1 VNYPPAIKKLIN
13 LLGYLPSVGPKTAER
28 YALFLL
34 KQSPEFL
41 TELTA
46 VVAELQA
53 SVVYCSECFC
63 LSASD
68 PCPICADAG
77 RYHNVICVVAETK
90 DMLAIES
97 SQAYSGVY
105 HVLGGTL
112 SAINNRGPQHL
123 QINPLLAKANS
134 GQIQEIVLA
143 LNPDLEGESTCIYL
157 KNLLA
162 NSGVKISRL
171 ARGLPSGASL
181 DYADEQ
187 TIAHAL
193 KFRNKIN

>member
-1 VNYPPAIKKLIN
+1 MQYPPSIKKLIS

-41 TELTA
+41 NNLTTTLKELRS
-46 VVAELQA
+46 
-53 SVVYCSECFC
+53 SVVYCSKCFC

-68 PCPICADAG
+68 PCAICADPK

-97 SQAYSGVY
+97 SQAYFGVY
-105 HVLGGTL
+105 HVLGGTI
-112 SAINNRGPQHL
+112 SAINNRGPQNL
-123 QINPLLAKANS
+123 QINPLLTLAGS

-143 LNPDLEGESTCIYL
+143 LNPDLEGESTCLYL
-157 KNLLA
+157 KNLL
-162 NSGVKISRL
+162 SGTGVKISRL

-181 DYADEQ
+181 DYADEL

-193 KFRNKIN
+193 KFRNKI

>member
-1 VNYPPAIKKLIN
+1 MSYPSAIKKLIT

-28 YALFLL
+28 YVLFLL
-34 KQSPEFL
+34 KQSPDFL
-41 TELTA
+41 NNLTA
-46 VVAELQA
+46 SLKELQS
-53 SVVYCSECFC
+53 SVVYCSKCFC
-63 LSASD
+63 LSAFD
-68 PCPICADAG
+68 PCSICADPK

-90 DMLAIES
+90 DLLAIEA
-97 SQAYSGVY
+97 SQAYFGVY

-112 SAINNRGPQHL
+112 STINNQGPQNL
-123 QINPLLAKANS
+123 QINSLLDKAKG

-143 LNPDLEGESTCIYL
+143 LNLDLEGESTCLYL

-162 NSGVKISRL
+162 DSGIKISRL

-181 DYADEQ
+181 DYADEI

-193 KFRNKIN
+193 KYRNKI

>member
-1 VNYPPAIKKLIN
+1 MHYPPAIKKLID
-13 LLGYLPSVGPKTAER
+13 LLSYLPSVGPKTAER

-34 KQSPEFL
+34 KQSPDFL
-41 TELTA
+41 SELTA
-46 VVAELQA
+46 TVAELQA
-53 SVVYCSECFC
+53 SIVYCSQCGC

-68 PCPICADAG
+68 PCPICADPK

-90 DMLAIES
+90 DMLAIEA
-97 SQAYSGVY
+97 SQAYFGVY

-112 SAINNRGPQHL
+112 SAINNRGPEKL
-123 QINPLLAKANS
+123 QIKPLVDKAAS

-143 LNPDLEGESTCIYL
+143 LNPDLEGESTCLYL
-157 KNLLA
+157 KKLLA
-162 NSGVKISRL
+162 GANVKISRL

-181 DYADEQ
+181 DYADEL

-193 KFRNKIN
+193 KFRNKI

>member
-1 VNYPPAIKKLIN
+1 MQYPPAIKKLIN

-34 KQSPEFL
+34 KQSPAFL
-41 TELTA
+41 SEVTA
-46 VVAELQA
+46 AVAELQA
-53 SVVYCSECFC
+53 SVVYCSKCGC

-68 PCPICADAG
+68 PCPICADPK

-143 LNPDLEGESTCIYL
+143 LNPDLEGESTCLYL

-162 NSGVKISRL
+162 ASGVKISRL

-181 DYADEQ
+181 DYADEL

>member
-1 VNYPPAIKKLIN
+1 MQYPPAIKKLIN
-13 LLGYLPSVGPKTAER
+13 LLSNLPSVGPKTAER

-41 TELTA
+41 NNLTTTLK
-46 VVAELQA
+46 ELQS
-53 SVVYCSECFC
+53 SVVYCSKCFC

-68 PCPICADAG
+68 PCSICADPK

-97 SQAYSGVY
+97 SQAYFGVY
-105 HVLGGTL
+105 HVLGGTI
-112 SAINNRGPQHL
+112 SAINNRGPQNL
-123 QINPLLAKANS
+123 QINPLLTLATS

-143 LNPDLEGESTCIYL
+143 LNPDLEGESTCLYL

-162 NSGVKISRL
+162 QTGVKISRL

-181 DYADEQ
+181 DYADEL

-193 KFRNKIN
+193 KFRNKI

>member
-1 VNYPPAIKKLIN
+1 MNYPPSIKKLIT
-13 LLGYLPSVGPKTAER
+13 LLGSLPSVGPKTAER

-41 TELTA
+41 NNLTTTLK
-46 VVAELQA
+46 ELQS
-53 SVVYCSECFC
+53 SVVYCSKCFC

-68 PCPICADAG
+68 PCSICADPK

-97 SQAYSGVY
+97 SQAYFGVY
-105 HVLGGTL
+105 HILGGTI
-112 SAINNRGPQHL
+112 SAINNRGPQNL
-123 QINPLLAKANS
+123 QINPLLVLASS

-143 LNPDLEGESTCIYL
+143 LNPDLEGESTCLYL
-157 KNLLA
+157 KNLL
-162 NSGVKISRL
+162 SGTGVKISRL

-181 DYADEQ
+181 DYADEL

-193 KFRNKIN
+193 KFRNKI